1 MKPLVEGKLSATH
14 QKEKKM
20 QKLSAALLDLA
31 SRVKRVEDSAEAVEE
46 KNRVKLQ
53 ARREELET
61 AIDETH
67 IELAAAATQAKES
80 VSTKWSQAKT
90 SIEGRV
96 DEMRAGFAK
105 WQAELKEDRA
115 EQAAE
120 DAEYDAVVAVNLA
133 AYCLDAAEWAVVQA
147 ELARGEADQL
157 AARR

>member
-1 MKPLVEGKLSATH
+1 MKPLVEGKLSAAH
-14 QKEKKM
+14 QKEKHM
-20 QKLSAALLDLA
+20 QKLSVALLDLA
-31 SRVKRVEDSAEAVEE
+31 SRVKRVEDSAAAVEA
-46 KNRVKLQ
+46 KNRAKLQ
-53 ARREELET
+53 APREELEA
-61 AIDETH
+61 AIDDSH

-80 VSTKWSQAKT
+80 ARSKWSQAKT
-90 SIEGRV
+90 LIDGQV
-96 DEMRAGFAK
+96 NDMRADFAE
-105 WQAELKEDRA
+105 WQAEIKEDRA